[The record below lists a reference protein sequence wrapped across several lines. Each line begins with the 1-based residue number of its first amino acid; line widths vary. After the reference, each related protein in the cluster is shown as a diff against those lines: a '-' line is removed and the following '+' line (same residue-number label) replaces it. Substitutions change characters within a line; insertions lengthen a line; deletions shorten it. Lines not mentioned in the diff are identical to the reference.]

1 MNDFFVLVLGSLS
14 LLVKLLTNIN
24 LVGIIWII
32 LFFLYIIISF
42 LIIKRK
48 YKYKKFFILINF
60 LPILLLTFEWYLIEV
75 IQLSLFIDAI
85 LLILFIKQKI
95 IKTSSII
102 FCFIILIHS
111 GLTHI
116 NYHKNTPYSETV
128 LNKLVWFVDDS
139 LNAYLYHLRNI
150 FEYDII
156 GVKTIS
162 EYYLLNIHT
171 KKLKTIHNYL
181 FLNQKN
187 DIEMEKENL
196 IIILNWILINNNYS
210 KLGILPSKEHILNVL
225 QEKPEKFYKISEQDY
240 ENFLYNIKNSD
251 FTKLE

>member
-1 MNDFFVLVLGSLS
+1 MNDFLISFQDFFIDIGIFESIGVLV
-14 LLVKLLTNIN
+14 V
-24 LVGIIWII
+24 
-32 LFFLYIIISF
+32 FLYFIITF
-42 LIIKRK
+42 LIIRK
-48 YKYKKFFILINF
+48 KFKYKKLFIFIQF
-60 LPILLLTFEWYLIEV
+60 LFIFLSTFQWWALKEIA
-75 IQLSLFIDAI
+75 QLSLFLNAI
-85 LLILFIKQKI
+85 IGILFINKKSIKI
-95 IKTSSII
+95 ICII
-102 FCFIILIHS
+102 YCFIMLLLFGVAHV
-111 GLTHI
+111 
-116 NYHKNTPYSETV
+116 NYYKNNRYSETV

-240 ENFLYNIKNSD
+240 ENFLFNIKNSD